1 MSLLHAEVL
10 EVFRS
15 IDVPEDKAI
24 RAATALS
31 ASLSKVEDET
41 AKSFSRQDFDID
53 AIRKGV
59 TTLEVDNAVLKWM
72 NGVLLTMVTAIL
84 LRLFFHQEL
93 CPLGRALGETE
104 A

>member
-24 RAATALS
+24 KAATALS

-59 TTLEVDNAVLKWM
+59 TTLEVD
-72 NGVLLTMVTAIL
+72 TAIL

>member
-1 MSLLHAEVL
+1 MSVLHAEVL
-10 EVFRS
+10 EAFRS

-41 AKSFSRQDFDID
+41 ARSFSTRDTDIG
-53 AIRKGV
+53 AFRKDV
-59 TTLEVDNAVLKWM
+59 TALKVDTAVLKWM

-84 LRLFFHQEL
+84 LRLFL
-93 CPLGRALGETE
+93 R
-104 A
+104 